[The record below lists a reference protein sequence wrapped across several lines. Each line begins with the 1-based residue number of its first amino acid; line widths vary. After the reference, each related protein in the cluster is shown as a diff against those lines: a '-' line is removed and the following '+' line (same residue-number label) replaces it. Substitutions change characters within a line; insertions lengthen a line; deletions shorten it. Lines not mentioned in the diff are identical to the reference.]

1 MADLFP
7 AEGERVPFRVLA
19 ARAPKHDPASCTREP
34 CSRCR
39 PKAKPRVPP
48 PIDHQVAR
56 HRLNPTNPWVP
67 LAPLLRTMAKV
78 MPADLA
84 KQMTDLADAIRD
96 HGQERWERLLAWEH
110 LTPPGGI
117 SLVHTEPGDDDEE
130 ERDDTRPRTPTIS
143 LTEEQLRHLDHAA
156 GRYAAE
162 ARVAAARLHAALAP
176 IPAAAH
182 TIKALVHQVRFHVA
196 VAEARKNRR
205 LLSREQTAAQVAA
218 DGWCRSCYRVGVF
231 ELIDKRP
238 TGEPYYAD
246 LCRWCGSH
254 RGDLEQPP
262 IDLLRLHHRIPERKR
277 KVS

>member
-1 MADLFP
+1 MTDFAS
-7 AEGERVPFRVLA
+7 LA
-19 ARAPKHDPASCTREP
+19 ARVPHHDPATCQREP
-34 CSRCR
+34 CGRCR
-39 PKAKPRVPP
+39 PKDKPRPP
-48 PIDHQVAR
+48 KPIDHQVAHQR
-56 HRLNPTNPWVP
+56 PSITNPWAP
-67 LAPLLRTMAKV
+67 LAPLLRRMAKV

-110 LTPPGGI
+110 RTPPGGI
-117 SLVHTEPGDDDEE
+117 SLVHPEGGPDNG
-130 ERDDTRPRTPTIS
+130 PRTPAIS
-143 LTEEQLRHLDHAA
+143 LTEEQLRSLEHAA
-156 GRYAAE
+156 SRYAE
-162 ARVAAARLHAALAP
+162 QARVAAARLTAALTP
-176 IPAAAH
+176 VPAQPR
-182 TIKALVHQVRFHVA
+182 TIKGLVHQVRFHIA

-238 TGEPYYAD
+238 TGEPYYTD

-277 KVS
+277 KAS